1 MVKSPS
7 LLVRSDLL
15 ASGVRTAHIDTQLRS
30 KKWIRIHDGLYV
42 DANASNDDRRRIECL
57 AHLHRGGELSTLSHD
72 TAAEIHGFDRTKDYD
87 GRVFLSVQAG
97 NSDVR
102 YPGLVVRRS
111 RLLAK
116 SRRVEI
122 DGFAVT
128 SRSQTVRDL
137 AAQVEPIELE
147 RIGESAI
154 RGVNPRRP
162 DLWRTEVLLE
172 LAEFAAGDHRVRG
185 SRNLSVW
192 LRSRPAGCRPTGSI
206 AETAMVQALRDL
218 GIVDVIRQPSL
229 RVTNDDGT
237 KNDFF
242 PDLLIPRRRLIV
254 EVDGLAHL
262 DARRHRAD
270 LQRQNK
276 LLLGFNLVRCSGS
289 QALFD
294 ASTFAR
300 EALQYPEVDPQGP
313 AFYWTT
319 RNRVVSG
326 NGLLWTAT
334 PHGRPGP

>member
-1 MVKSPS
+1 MVELPS

-15 ASGVRTAHIDTQLRS
+15 ARGVRKDHIDTELRS
-30 KKWIRIHDGLYV
+30 KRWVRIHDGLYV
-42 DANASNDDRRRIECL
+42 VAHASNDDRQRIERL
-57 AHLHRGGELSTLSHD
+57 AHLHRGGELSILSHD
-72 TAAEIHGFDRTKDYD
+72 TAAEIHGFDRTTAYD
-87 GRVFLSVQAG
+87 GRVFLTVQAG
-97 NSDVR
+97 TSGVS

-111 RLLAK
+111 RLLARN
-116 SRRVEI
+116 RRVEV

-128 SRSQTVRDL
+128 ARSHTVLDL

-147 RIGESAI
+147 RIAESAI

-162 DLWRTEVLLE
+162 DLWRTQVLLE

-185 SRNLSVW
+185 ARQLSVW
-192 LRSRPAGCRPTGSI
+192 LTSRPAGCRPTGSI
-206 AETAMVQALRDL
+206 AETAIVQALREL
-218 GIVDVIRQPSL
+218 GIVDVIRQASL

-254 EVDGLAHL
+254 EVDGAAHL

-276 LLLGFNLVRCSGS
+276 LLLGFNLLRCSGS

-294 ASTFAR
+294 APTFAR
-300 EALQYPEVDPQGP
+300 EALQYPEIDPQGTT
-313 AFYWTT
+313 FSWTT

-326 NGLLWTAT
+326 NGLRWTAN
-334 PHGRPGP
+334 PHGRPEP